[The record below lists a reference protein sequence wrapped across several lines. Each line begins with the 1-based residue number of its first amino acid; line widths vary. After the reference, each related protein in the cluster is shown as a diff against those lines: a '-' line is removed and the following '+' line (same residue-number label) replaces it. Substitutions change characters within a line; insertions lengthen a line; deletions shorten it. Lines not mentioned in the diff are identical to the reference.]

1 MISVL
6 LVDPASENPR
16 SIRKLLSA
24 SSNNFKLDCASSYRS
39 ILQGFRSKTYDVCL
53 VDSGVELGLKF
64 FAQARSLGWTAPIVM
79 IASNDAREAIR
90 AIRSGVADWLVRD
103 HLSVADIEH
112 SICCVVE
119 EARSVALI
127 NQRERRYLALLDNA
141 NQIVYT
147 HNLQGAFLS
156 INRAGELLIG
166 YSQAEI
172 LGMNIWQLVALE
184 DQTLMRNMIARTL
197 DAQTQTQDEVKLVTK
212 YDGPLLVQINT
223 HPINH
228 DGKTVEI
235 QGLAS
240 TRALLPLSGAWDFQ
254 SSARQDH
261 SRMLFEG
268 NGVFPFKTH
277 EDTEGFPLR
286 DNTLASTSLLTI

>member
-6 LVDPASENPR
+6 LVDPSSENPH
-16 SIRKLLSA
+16 SISKLLSG
-24 SSNNFKLDCASSYRS
+24 SGNNFKVDCASSYRS

-53 VDSGVELGLKF
+53 IDSGVELGLKF

-127 NQRERRYLALLDNA
+127 NQRERRYLSLLDNA

-147 HNLQGAFLS
+147 HNLQGSFLS

-184 DQTLMRNMIARTL
+184 HQTLMRNMLARTL
-197 DAQTQTQDEVKLVTK
+197 DAQTQTQDEVKLITK
-212 YDGPLLVQINT
+212 YDGTLLVQINT

-235 QGLAS
+235 QGLAN
-240 TRALLPLSGAWDFQ
+240 TRAGLPINCPWDFQ

-261 SRMLFEG
+261 SQMLFG
-268 NGVFPFKTH
+268 ADDVFAFKTH
-277 EDTEGFPLR
+277 EDAKTFPLR
-286 DNTLASTSLLTI
+286 DKNLVSPSLLTV